1 MTLDWL
7 RNLGSGAI
15 TGFNATENNLK
26 MTGAVVGPFLA
37 MWLVIQIF
45 LPKALYDLA
54 ITISLFIWLAYV
66 VMLWAWAKSDA
77 SGYIPFPQSKWKF
90 PDGTCRTFDVKV
102 PPDSW
107 EKLCEFPDGRIA
119 YKVYFSDKFLYQ
131 DPDLPFPDIFD
142 MAYWILPSL
151 WDTAFQRRAFGEF
164 FHKGVFVQHPA
175 CEDISVYVVDWE
187 TKEGERFPVCLIND
201 CALTYENTLASYRTP
216 HMTDEGFDVGNAYQL
231 LYADG
236 RKREGKLISHA
247 SYLEERLDVAEKESS
262 KDWKKSVDN
271 RMKAIRSRHARIMD
285 TKPPLLTRLL
295 NMQTLTTLALLLI
308 LLYVAGRF
316 IFHWW

>member
-1 MTLDWL
+1 MNWF
-7 RNLGSGAI
+7 RNLKTGAVS
-15 TGFNATENNLK
+15 GFNATENNLK

-37 MWLVIQIF
+37 MWLFIQLF
-45 LPKALYDLA
+45 LPIELYDLA
-54 ITISLFIWLAYV
+54 VTISLFIWLAYV

-90 PDGTCRTFDVKV
+90 PDGSCRTFDLMV

-107 EKLCEFPDGRIA
+107 EKLCEFPDGRVA
-119 YKVYFSDKFLYQ
+119 YKVYFSQKFLYQ

-142 MAYWILPSL
+142 MAYWILPAL
-151 WDTAFQRRAFGEF
+151 WDTAFQRRASGEF
-164 FHKGVFVQHPA
+164 YHKAVFVQHPA

-201 CALTYENTLASYRTP
+201 CALSYEKTLAKYRTP
-216 HMTDEGFDVGNAYQL
+216 DMTDQGLNLGEAYQM
-231 LYADG
+231 LYQDG

-247 SYLEERLDVAEKESS
+247 GYLEDRLVVAEQESS
-262 KDWKKSVDN
+262 SDWKKSVDH
-271 RMKAIRSRHARIMD
+271 RMTAIRKRHARIMD
-285 TKPPLLTRLL
+285 TKPPLLTRIL
-295 NMQTLTTLALLLI
+295 NMKTLTTLALLLV
-308 LLYVAGRF
+308 LVYVAGRF

>member
-1 MTLDWL
+1 MNLNWF
-7 RNLGSGAI
+7 RNLKTGAV
-15 TGFNATENNLK
+15 TGLGATENNIK
-26 MTGAVVGPFLA
+26 MSGAVLGPFLG
-37 MWLVIQIF
+37 MWLVIQMF
-45 LPKALYDLA
+45 LPDALYDLA
-54 ITISLFIWLAYV
+54 ITISMFIWLAYV

-90 PDGTCRTFDVKV
+90 HDGTCRTFDLMV

-107 EKLCEFPDGRIA
+107 ELIAELPNGKKA
-119 YKVYFSDKFLYQ
+119 YKVYFSRKYLYQ

-151 WDTAFQRRAFGEF
+151 WDRAFQRRAFGEF
-164 FHKGVFVQHPA
+164 YHKAVFVQHPA

-201 CALTYENTLASYRTP
+201 CALSYQKALETYRTP
-216 HMTDEGFDVGNAYQL
+216 ELSDEGLKLGEVYQM

-236 RKREGKLISHA
+236 RKREGKLLDHA
-247 SYLEERLDVAEKESS
+247 GYLEERLLVAEQESS
-262 KDWKKSVDN
+262 KDWKKSVDK

-285 TKPPLLTRLL
+285 TNPPLLTRIL
-295 NMQTLTTLALLLI
+295 NMKTLTTVALI
-308 LLYVAGRF
+308 LVFLYVVGRF
-316 IFHWW
+316 VFHWW

>member
-1 MTLDWL
+1 MNMDWL
-7 RNLGSGAI
+7 RNLKTGAVS
-15 TGFNATENNLK
+15 GFNATENNLK

-37 MWLVIQIF
+37 MWLVIQMF
-45 LPKALYDLA
+45 LPEGLYDLA
-54 ITISLFIWLAYV
+54 VTISLFIWLAYV
-66 VMLWAWAKSDA
+66 LMLWAWAKSDA
-77 SGYIPFPQSKWKF
+77 SGFIPFPQSKWKF
-90 PDGTCRTFDVKV
+90 PDGTCRTFDLMV

-107 EKLCEFPDGRIA
+107 EKICDLPDGRKA
-119 YKVYFSDKFLYQ
+119 YKVYFSRKYLYQ

-151 WDTAFQRRAFGEF
+151 WDTAFQRRASGEF
-164 FHKGVFVQHPA
+164 YHKAVFVQHPA
-175 CEDISVYVVDWE
+175 CEDISIYVVDWE

-201 CALTYENTLASYRTP
+201 CALTYERTLAKYRTP
-216 HMTDEGFDVGNAYQL
+216 DMTDKGLNLGEAYQM

-247 SYLEERLDVAEKESS
+247 GYLEERLDVAEKESS

-271 RMKAIRSRHARIMD
+271 RMGAIRSRHARIMD
-285 TKPPLLTRLL
+285 TKPPLLTRIL
-295 NMQTLTTLALLLI
+295 NMKTLTTLALLLV
-308 LLYVAGRF
+308 LLAVAGKY

>member
-1 MTLDWL
+1 MNLNWF
-7 RNLGSGAI
+7 RNLKTGAVS
-15 TGFNATENNLK
+15 GFNATENNLK

-37 MWLVIQIF
+37 MWLFIQLF
-45 LPKALYDLA
+45 LPIELYDLA
-54 ITISLFIWLAYV
+54 VTISLFIWLAYV

-90 PDGTCRTFDVKV
+90 PDGSCRTFDLMV

-107 EKLCEFPDGRIA
+107 EKLCEFPDGRVA
-119 YKVYFSDKFLYQ
+119 YKVYFSQKFLYQ

-142 MAYWILPSL
+142 MAYWILPAL
-151 WDTAFQRRAFGEF
+151 WDTAFQRRASGEF
-164 FHKGVFVQHPA
+164 YHKAVFVQHPA

-201 CALTYENTLASYRTP
+201 CALSYEKTLAKYRTP
-216 HMTDEGFDVGNAYQL
+216 DMTDQGLNLGEAYQM
-231 LYADG
+231 LYQDG

-247 SYLEERLDVAEKESS
+247 GYLEDRLVVAEQESS
-262 KDWKKSVDN
+262 SDWKKSVDH
-271 RMKAIRSRHARIMD
+271 RMTAIRKRHARIMD
-285 TKPPLLTRLL
+285 TKPPLLTRIL
-295 NMQTLTTLALLLI
+295 NMKTLTTLALLLV
-308 LLYVAGRF
+308 LVYVAGRF